1 MKKNQFFPKY
11 CSFLSLKFLT
21 SIIFLSCFILHTTNS
36 YSIAF
41 AKDTT
46 PLKTEEK
53 YLNID
58 IKKINEEIQEER
70 YKYQN
75 SLEVEKYKYEI
86 WTLSHTKKI
95 YEYQHTSSVILLG
108 ASITILVCGLYFSY
122 IQFQD
127 RTKINE
133 INPEKKLDVNK
144 NDRIANEEISKTSLK
159 IGMAGIEI
167 SSSIIGLL
175 ILCVSLAFFYLY
187 IANVYPIFNY
197 SNNKQMK
204 FPLQIIEEPTNKSE

>member
-58 IKKINEEIQEER
+58 IKKSTKR
-70 YKYQN
+70 YKRN
-75 SLEVEKYKYEI
+75 GINIK
-86 WTLSHTKKI
+86 
-95 YEYQHTSSVILLG
+95 ILL
-108 ASITILVCGLYFSY
+108 
-122 IQFQD
+122 
-127 RTKINE
+127 K
-133 INPEKKLDVNK
+133 
-144 NDRIANEEISKTSLK
+144 
-159 IGMAGIEI
+159 
-167 SSSIIGLL
+167 
-175 ILCVSLAFFYLY
+175 
-187 IANVYPIFNY
+187 
-197 SNNKQMK
+197 
-204 FPLQIIEEPTNKSE
+204 